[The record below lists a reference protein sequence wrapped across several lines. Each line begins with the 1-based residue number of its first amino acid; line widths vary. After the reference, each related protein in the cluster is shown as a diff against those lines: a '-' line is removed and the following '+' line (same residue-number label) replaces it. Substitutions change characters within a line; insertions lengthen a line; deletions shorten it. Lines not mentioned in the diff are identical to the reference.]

1 MGGDEARGRS
11 GRDPSCVAWAR
22 NWPLERSRRAKFVA
36 TMLWMIKAHPRLA
49 DALIAGAL
57 VVAGLVEGALL
68 PTNRPVWLH
77 EVLTVLVMGSIAW
90 RGA

>member
-1 MGGDEARGRS
+1 
-11 GRDPSCVAWAR
+11 
-22 NWPLERSRRAKFVA
+22 
-36 TMLWMIKAHPRLA
+36 MLWMIKAHPRLA

-68 PTNRPVWLH
+68 PTNRPMWLH
-77 EVLTVLVMGSIAW
+77 EGLTVLVMGSVAW